1 MFTPVIVLSQDPY
14 YSHNNQRYENQQ
26 PYSDYNP
33 YSNTQ
38 QHPTYDQSG
47 YRDDEGL
54 QTSTA
59 HAGNDTTV
67 VQNREKGRY
76 EEMFP
81 PVFRPPEST
90 GAIRVWRKDQ
100 RGNLWAKGSRGKCVL
115 RFLCCSILIFLFLL
129 VSIVLTLAM
138 WVRPPDVTINQ
149 VGLNSTG
156 GSAFEVTSSSLSLN
170 LGVNISVDNPNYF
183 SVSFKRIVVNLTYPT
198 NDMDVGGGE
207 KDNIEFK
214 AHTETTF
221 QFPFSLTYN
230 LSEDTDKEVLEDL
243 LSKCGITGTK
253 ENIDIDYKIT
263 LGIKFLFITVSP
275 SFSNSFSF
283 ECPVDESDLASLL
296 SGSGISISSLT
307 GSG

>member
-1 MFTPVIVLSQDPY
+1 MSYQDPY
-14 YSHNNQRYENQQ
+14 YSQNNRHYDNQQ

-47 YRDDEGL
+47 YRDDEGYP
-54 QTSTA
+54 STNTHQA
-59 HAGNDTTV
+59 NNEPLG
-67 VQNREKGRY
+67 QNREKGKY

-100 RGNLWAKGSRGKCVL
+100 RGALWTKGGRGKCVL
-115 RFLCCSILIFLFLL
+115 RFLCCSILLFIFLLL
-129 VSIVLTLAM
+129 SVVFSLAL
-138 WVRPPDVTINQ
+138 WIRPPDITINQ

-156 GSAFEVTSSSLSLN
+156 GSAFEVTSSSLVLN
-170 LGVNISVDNPNYF
+170 LGANISVANPNYF
-183 SVSFKRIVVNLTYPT
+183 SVNFKKIVVDLTYPINNT
-198 NDMDVGGGE
+198 DVGGGE
-207 KDNIEFK
+207 KDNIVFK
-214 AHTETTF
+214 SHTQTTF
-221 QFPFSLTYN
+221 QFPFTLTYN
-230 LSEDTDKEVLEDL
+230 LSDDTNKSVLEDL

-263 LGIKFLFITVSP
+263 LGIRILFITVSP

-283 ECPVDESDLASLL
+283 ECPVDSNDLSSLL

-307 GSG
+307 G